1 MICNLKVVGSIPSS
15 GSKRDV
21 VQLAECLVWDQM
33 VGGSSP
39 LIPTKYIERLLA
51 TQIITMDKIE

>member
-1 MICNLKVVGSIPSS
+1 MIILRKYLRHFSEKLPN
-15 GSKRDV
+15 RNV

-39 LIPTKYIERLLA
+39 LIPTNTVL
-51 TQIITMDKIE
+51 TQMHYEKD